1 MFIGGDK
8 MRFSAKLGAGL
19 AAGALIAGA
28 GVAAPAQA
36 ATGWD
41 RCPAAYFCAFAGPN
55 GSGLMAAYQ
64 IGDPNLADGYGPTGM
79 NDNIESVWNRT
90 GSLWGVYRTI
100 GGQNGLALPGYIKYN
115 MHSEFVNNISVIQR
129 F

>member
-1 MFIGGDK
+1 
-8 MRFSAKLGAGL
+8 MRISGNLGVGL
-19 AAGALIAGA
+19 AAAALIAVA

-41 RCPAAYFCAFAGPN
+41 RCPEAHFCAFAGPN

-64 IGDPNLADGYGPTGM
+64 VGDPNLADEYGPTGM

-90 GSLWGVYRTI
+90 GSLWGVWRTI
-100 GGQNGLALPGYIKYN
+100 GGQNGLAIAEHFKYN
-115 MHSEFVNNISVIQR
+115 MHSEFVNNISVIKR